1 MSFESAKEH
10 LYYKGLADNIIVL
23 AQSSATVEEA
33 AAAVGCESARIAKTL
48 SFLLDD
54 KAILIVTAGDAK
66 VDNKKYKDEFNQKA
80 RMIPYDFAES
90 YIGHKPGGICPFAV
104 KDDVSVYLDKSLK
117 RFDIV
122 YPACGDDHSAV
133 ALTLTQLEQAS
144 EYERWVDVCKGW
156 EQSD

>member
-10 LYYKGLADNIIVL
+10 LYNKGLADNVIVL

-33 AAAVGCESARIAKTL
+33 AKAVGCEPARIAKTL

-66 VDNKKYKDEFNQKA
+66 IDNKKYKDEFLQKA
-80 RMIPYDFAES
+80 RMIPYDSAES
-90 YIGHKPGGICPFAV
+90 YIGHKPGGICPFAINEG
-104 KDDVSVYLDKSLK
+104 VSVYLDASLK

-133 ALTLTQLEQAS
+133 ALTLTQLEHAS
-144 EYERWVDVCKGW
+144 VYESWVDVCKGW
-156 EQSD
+156 KDD